1 MDEKHFSD
9 KRYGWKIVGILGGIL
24 FVNYVIPILE
34 SMTGL
39 IQTKIAEKIQ
49 KLNYTMAQ
57 DEEEIKEI
65 QMRLNSEPCQAIGF
79 EVPTMGDEY
88 YYEESCK
95 KNRKN

>member
-1 MDEKHFSD
+1 MDKKHFSD
-9 KRYGWKIVGILGGIL
+9 KRYGWKIAGILGGIL
-24 FVNYVIPILE
+24 FVNYAIPILE

-49 KLNYTMAQ
+49 KINYNMAQ

-88 YYEESCK
+88 YEAGCK